1 MAKPKTDSATPI
13 VLSGTVAAPGFAA
26 GPLHCELAAP
36 TVGAVATSSDP
47 QAERA
52 RLRSAL
58 ATASQSLAQLLE
70 SLDDDAD
77 AAGMIEFQV
86 AMLEDEALSEPAFEG
101 IDEGRPALAAWQ
113 DALGEVVADYQA
125 SDDAYFQ
132 ARASDIADIR
142 DRVVLAMKGGDT
154 ITIPP
159 DAIYLGE
166 DLSPSRFLETKWAG
180 GGIAL
185 SAGSVNSHVAMLA
198 RARGV
203 PMLVGLGTPSSH
215 PIGAAALLD
224 GETASLTLDPGEG
237 QRAEFAARRATAL
250 ARAERE
256 ASFLGRPA
264 ITADGEPVSVLVNLA
279 DPADL
284 EACTPDHC
292 DGVGLVRTEFLFQ
305 PGRAL
310 PGEEAQLAEY
320 QRILRWAN
328 GKPVTFRTLDAGGD
342 KPIPGYTVPDE
353 SNPFL
358 GHRGLRLS
366 LARPEI
372 FKIQL
377 RALLRAAKDG
387 PVKIMLPMVTDPQEL
402 AAARAMLEVA
412 RGELRRDGV
421 GFGEAALGIMVEVPA
436 TAIAIETFDAS
447 FFSIGSNDLVQY
459 VTACSRD
466 VSGLEQLARADAPA
480 VLRLIGQVAEH
491 AASRG
496 CEASL
501 CGDAAGD
508 PRLLPRLLDAGLRT
522 LSVAPSAL
530 AATKAAIARYRKD
543 VNNG

>member
-1 MAKPKTDSATPI
+1 MAKPKTDRATPI
-13 VLSGTVAAPGFAA
+13 VLSGIVAAPGFAA
-26 GPLHCELAAP
+26 GPLHCELAASAEA
-36 TVGAVATSSDP
+36 AVATPSDP
-47 QAERA
+47 QAERD
-52 RLRSAL
+52 RLRLAL
-58 ATASQSLAQLLE
+58 AAASQSLAQLLE
-70 SLDDDAD
+70 SLENDSD

-86 AMLEDEALSEPAFEG
+86 AMLEDESLSEPAFAA

-113 DALGEVVADYQA
+113 ASLGEVVADYQA

-142 DRVVLAMKGGDT
+142 DRVVMALKGGDALG
-154 ITIPP
+154 IPP

-166 DLSPSRFLETKWAG
+166 DLPPSRFLETKWG
-180 GGIAL
+180 GGGVAL

-203 PMLVGLGTPSSH
+203 PMLVGLGRPGNH

-224 GETASLTLDPGEG
+224 GEAASLTLDPGEG
-237 QRAEFAARRATAL
+237 QRAEFAERRATAL
-250 ARAERE
+250 AQAERE
-256 ASFLGRPA
+256 ATFLGRPA
-264 ITADGEPVSVLVNLA
+264 VTADGEPVSVLVNLA
-279 DPADL
+279 GPADL

-305 PGRAL
+305 AGRPL
-310 PGEEAQLAEY
+310 PGEEAQLSEY
-320 QRILRWAN
+320 QRILRWAK

-342 KPIPGYTVPDE
+342 KPIPGYTLPDE

-387 PVKIMLPMVTDPQEL
+387 TVKIMLPMVTDPHEL
-402 AAARAMLEVA
+402 AAARDLLEEA
-412 RGELRRDGV
+412 RGGLRRAGV
-421 GFGEAALGIMVEVPA
+421 DHGDVTLGIMVEVPA
-436 TAIAIETFDAS
+436 TAIAIETFDAD

-459 VTACSRD
+459 VTACGRD

-480 VLRLIGQVAEH
+480 VLRLIEQVAKH

-496 CEASL
+496 CEASI
-501 CGDAAGD
+501 CGDVAGD
-508 PRLLPRLLDAGLRT
+508 PKILPKLLEAGLRT

-530 AATKAAIARYRKD
+530 AATKAAIAAYRKGID
-543 VNNG
+543 NG